1 MRGLSALEI
10 RFMFVVDLVLA
21 VGLVESEEQVLCS
34 EPAIVDVI
42 FCVLKG
48 GSSSAS
54 EGVRLGISMSPG
66 A

>member
-1 MRGLSALEI
+1 MRDLSSLEM
-10 RFMFVVDLVLA
+10 RFIFLVDLVLA

-34 EPAIVDVI
+34 EPVIVDL
-42 FCVLKG
+42 CVLKG

-54 EGVRLGISMSPG
+54 EEGVRLGMSMSPD